1 MTPSPD
7 LLLSSG
13 FLAFARHIGVL
24 QALQAAG
31 RPFDAIVGTSSGAL
45 VGALFAAGH
54 RPEAIAAL
62 VGDRRPLGLM
72 RPSAQPWRG
81 LCRLDPLI
89 AFLSVNLPARIEDLP
104 RPFAVGVIDGAG
116 RHLLLTRGGLPQA
129 VAASCAMPHVFAPVE
144 VDGLPYADGG
154 AADRLGLDAWRAF
167 RPGRSAIAHEVAR
180 TAGRDLGSDRS
191 GVWTIRTPRSGASF
205 WSLGDVPAQIA
216 EARVLATTQLPGPGW
231 P

>member
-1 MTPSPD
+1 MTPAPD

-24 QALQAAG
+24 QALLAAG
-31 RPFDAIVGTSSGAL
+31 RSVDAVVGTSSGAM

-54 RPEAIAAL
+54 SPEAISAL
-62 VGDRRPLGLM
+62 VAGRRPLGLM
-72 RPSAQPWRG
+72 RPSLRPWRG

-89 AFLSVNLPARIEDLP
+89 GFLSANLPERIEDLP
-104 RPFAVGVIDGAG
+104 RPFAVGVIDRTG
-116 RHLLLTRGGLPQA
+116 RHHLLTRGGLAQA

-144 VDGLPYADGG
+144 VDGVPYADGG

-167 RPGRSAIAHEVAR
+167 RPGRAAIAHEVAR
-180 TAGRDLGSDRS
+180 TAGRDLQADRS
-191 GVWTIRTPRSGASF
+191 GVWTIATPRSGASF
-205 WSLGDVPAQIA
+205 WSLGDVVGQIA
-216 EARVLATTQLPGPGW
+216 EARALATEQLPGPTW